1 MVEVVVAGKIN
12 CQKLSS
18 IIIMYSKSKLSN
30 GATVI
35 TVPVKG
41 TEAAT
46 VLTLFP
52 VGSRYEKEKQ
62 SGLSHFIEHMMFKG
76 TLKRPSTLDIS
87 QELDKVGAE
96 YNAYTSR
103 DYTGY
108 YVKASFEHLDLSLD
122 LLSDM
127 LWGSQ
132 FKEEE
137 LEKEKGVIVEEL
149 NMYKDNPTMYAEQ
162 LFEETLYANHPLGR
176 DVGGLEK
183 TVRQMTRKE
192 MVGYYESFYQ
202 PQNMIL
208 VVAGRIDSHLKS
220 KVIKFFGSNHHKSSK
235 PIFKIYKQ
243 PEKTPVRLKS
253 FYKKTDQAHLAL
265 GFPSFSY
272 DNSKNPALAILN
284 VVLGGTMSS
293 RLFVEVREK
302 RGLAYMINSGLNR
315 YYETGNL
322 VVRAGLDKN
331 RVAEAAEIILNEF
344 EKIKEKGVTKEELS
358 MAKENLAG
366 RMVLALEDSSAQAEW
381 YGKQAL
387 LMKKI
392 RTPLEEIKRLR
403 AVTLKEVQAVAK
415 EVFQNKFLR
424 VAAIGPYA
432 TAGDLAEALK
442 IK

>member
-1 MVEVVVAGKIN
+1 MAEDFGAVWAVVPAVSAGAVSGVLVEDDLAVVEVVVAGKIN

-265 GFPSFSY
+265 GFPSLPY
-272 DNSKNPALAILN
+272 LPNLGPNTTAPAKPTIPPIVCTTPDPAKSKCPIPK
-284 VVLGGTMSS
+284 GS
-293 RLFVEVREK
+293 
-302 RGLAYMINSGLNR
+302 
-315 YYETGNL
+315 
-322 VVRAGLDKN
+322 
-331 RVAEAAEIILNEF
+331 F
-344 EKIKEKGVTKEELS
+344 ESQPPPQT
-358 MAKENLAG
+358 
-366 RMVLALEDSSAQAEW
+366 QW
-381 YGKQAL
+381 
-387 LMKKI
+387 
-392 RTPLEEIKRLR
+392 P
-403 AVTLKEVQAVAK
+403 
-415 EVFQNKFLR
+415 
-424 VAAIGPYA
+424 
-432 TAGDLAEALK
+432 
-442 IK
+442 